1 MSTMKQHASRQAGF
15 GLVEMMIGIL
25 VGLIVVAAA
34 TSMLSTTMASSNDN
48 IKMTRLDQEMRQ
60 VMTMLSRDLKRAT
73 LWDPAADVF
82 RVSASDSLTL
92 SGLSGSVSV
101 TGRDKNGDSHLDD
114 IGAEAI
120 GGTLI
125 YKVGSTIYR
134 GTIDA
139 FDGSGYQ
146 VTLTGTWPTKAATA
160 DGVPAGGW
168 NILRPESA
176 IVLTGSCILI
186 TYDYDANEDGDFL
199 DADDTGRFG
208 YRYDATND
216 AVDIRTSA
224 TGGDSCTSGTWENL
238 TDDKTVQITAFSVTD
253 NSPATVVS
261 SGFNVNVREYTIS
274 ITGNLKTDTS
284 VERTL
289 QETIRV
295 RNDQL
300 S

>member
-1 MSTMKQHASRQAGF
+1 MFIMNRRARQAGF

-82 RVSASDSLTL
+82 RVSATSPLTL
-92 SGLSGSVSV
+92 SAVSGNV
-101 TGRDKNGDSHLDD
+101 TVTSTSGNLGDVGDK
-114 IGAEAI
+114 AV

-125 YKVGSTIYR
+125 HKVGSTIYR
-134 GTIDA
+134 GTITA
-139 FDGSGYQ
+139 FGGGAYS
-146 VTLTGTWPTKAATA
+146 VTITGTDWPAKAITT

-176 IVLTGSCILI
+176 ITTDAVAGTPGVCLLI
-186 TYDYDANEDGDFL
+186 TYDTDASGTYGNSE
-199 DADDTGRFG
+199 RFG
-208 YRYDATND
+208 YRYDATD
-216 AVDIRTSA
+216 EAVEIRTSA
-224 TGGDSCTSGTWENL
+224 ASGDTCTTGGSWENL
-238 TDDKTVQITAFSVTD
+238 TDDNTVQITAFSVTD

>member
-1 MSTMKQHASRQAGF
+1 MLMKQHASRQAGF

-82 RVSASDSLTL
+82 RVSASSPLTL
-92 SGLSGSVSV
+92 SALSGNV
-101 TGRDKNGDSHLDD
+101 TVTSSSGNLGQ
-114 IGAEAI
+114 IGAKAV

-125 YKVGSTIYR
+125 HKVGSTIYR
-134 GTIDA
+134 GTITG
-139 FDGSGYQ
+139 FSGGGFE
-146 VTLTGTWPTKAATA
+146 VTISTAWPAKAATA
-160 DGVPAGGW
+160 DGVPAGSW

-176 IVLTGSCILI
+176 ITTDAVPGTPGVCVLI
-186 TYDYDANEDGDFL
+186 TYDTDASGTLTSSNPNE
-199 DADDTGRFG
+199 RFG

-216 AVDIRTSA
+216 AVEIRTSG
-224 TGGDSCTSGTWENL
+224 TSSDTCTTVSGWENL
-238 TDDKTVQITAFSVTD
+238 TDDNTVQITAFSITD

-261 SGFNVNVREYTIS
+261 SGFNVNLREYTIS
-274 ITGNLKTDTS
+274 ITGNLKSDTS
-284 VERTL
+284 VVRTL

>member
-1 MSTMKQHASRQAGF
+1 MLMKQHANRQAGF

-82 RVSASDSLTL
+82 RVSASSPLTL
-92 SGLSGSVSV
+92 VGGV
-101 TGRDKNGDSHLDD
+101 TGNVNVTSSSGNLGQ
-114 IGAEAI
+114 IGAKAV

-134 GTIDA
+134 GTITGFSGGG
-139 FDGSGYQ
+139 FD
-146 VTLTGTWPTKAATA
+146 VTISTAWPAKAATA
-160 DGVPAGGW
+160 DGVSAGSW

-176 IVLTGSCILI
+176 ITTDAVAGTPGVCVLI
-186 TYDYDANEDGDFL
+186 TYDTDASGTYSDSE
-199 DADDTGRFG
+199 RFG
-208 YRYDATND
+208 YRYDATDD
-216 AVDIRTSA
+216 AVEIRTSA
-224 TGGDSCTSGTWENL
+224 ASGDSCTSGGSWENL
-238 TDDKTVQITAFSVTD
+238 TDDNTVQITAFSVTD

-261 SGFNVNVREYTIS
+261 SGFNINVREYTIS
-274 ITGNLKTDTS
+274 ITGNLKTDTG
-284 VERTL
+284 VVRTL